1 MLSLPGFAI
10 AIGLFLIWTFAYF
23 SNWRTIAYLASIVPI
38 ITMLLVSFL
47 PESPHWLM
55 NNDTDESAY
64 VSLQFFRNSD
74 NDKLT
79 EEINEIH
86 QRKLEKLEVQEK
98 SWKITVEKL
107 TSTTF
112 LKPFSCVGVLWSL
125 NMLSGFPALTNYLVS
140 IMKEAGSEINPM
152 LGPTIIGILG
162 LVVASMYTL

>member
-74 NDKLT
+74 TDKLT

-86 QRKLEKLEVQEK
+86 QRKLEKLEDQEK
-98 SWKITVEKL
+98 SWKI
-107 TSTTF
+107 
-112 LKPFSCVGVLWSL
+112 
-125 NMLSGFPALTNYLVS
+125 
-140 IMKEAGSEINPM
+140 
-152 LGPTIIGILG
+152 
-162 LVVASMYTL
+162 